1 MFSRSRAC
9 TTDSTKQIAT
19 DTDPVCCA
27 VLQVH
32 NASNMVFIGI
42 GLRSPVRN
50 GSAYCE
56 SLPEYGNLL
65 GNDLLCPALLIYR
78 SYGIQFTQ
86 ASVVGR
92 IDVFRC
98 AYTKLDSLFATAP
111 WDFQYHPGVIRMGMS
126 GIGVNLTSSQ
136 NIISNNDL
144 FGAWELIYLY
154 RGTIG
159 ATVRNNF
166 LHDYLFSGFRCG
178 ADVHF
183 AWDCALTTVKH
194 NFVFSPQKK
203 NLTGDSAG
211 IYFCTH
217 WFSPGNKVSCNYVV
231 GGDHCYYLDYC
242 TSGVEVEGGVC
253 LQLWDGV
260 KLNNGKRNHIRSLLM
275 VGLGQSPGYITC
287 FTVTVNHCRK
297 DPGSYWEAMRKLYY
311 DTPEINKVRVNHP
324 DKALGPYG
332 GVGAEPW
339 VYGSSPPLSTPLKS
353 YTSLCTPLHS
363 SPLFSTTFPPF
374 PTFSTPSTPI
384 HPSSLLS
391 TPLHSY
397 PPLST
402 PIHPSPLLST
412 PLHSYPP
419 LSTPIHPSPLL
430 STPLHSYPPLSTPI
444 HPSPLLFTPLHSYP
458 PLSTPIHPSPLL
470 STPLHSYPPLSTP
483 IHPSPLLSTPST
495 PIHPSSLL
503 STPLHSY
510 PPLSTPIHP
519 SPLLS
524 TPLHS
529 YPPLSTPI
537 HPSPLLSTP
546 LHSYPPLS
554 TPIHPSPLLST
565 PLHSYPLP
573 PLLSTPLHS
582 YPPLSTPIHPSPL
595 LSTPLHSY
603 PPLSTPI
610 HPSPLLSTPL
620 HSYPPLS
627 TPIHPSPL
635 LSTPLHSYPPLSTPI
650 HPSPLLSTPLHS
662 YPPLSTP
669 IHPSPLLST
678 PLHSYPPLSTPI
690 HPSPLLSTPLHSYPP
705 LSTPIHPS
713 PLLSTPLH
721 SYPPLSTPIHPSP
734 LLSTP
739 LHSYPPLSTPI
750 HPSPLLS
757 TPLHSYPPLS
767 TPIHP
772 SPLLST
778 PLHSYPPLSTP
789 IHPSPLLSTP
799 LHSYPPLS
807 TPIHPSPLLSTP
819 LHSYPPLSTPI
830 HPSPLSTPFLS
841 SSPTPPSLH
850 PSLFLST
857 TFHPFPTFF
866 TPLHPLPC
874 SPYQEWPWMKH
885 VCRQTRIGAYSC
897 NPPGPGALT
906 AHDTGAC
913 SGMATENDVEY
924 IVVDPDSLRDAEYRY
939 CEKNPGADYLNRQ
952 IVYRYTGEDMKFAD
966 YANQDFGVSE
976 NSIVLAEHPGFVS
989 CPKKDI
995 GIKAVSTQ
1003 SYFKDW
1009 NIPEPPFF
1017 QAMLDLP
1024 YKMVFNSELF

>member
-1 MFSRSRAC
+1 
-9 TTDSTKQIAT
+9 
-19 DTDPVCCA
+19 
-27 VLQVH
+27 VH

-86 ASVVGR
+86 ASVVGLIAGARLFHFSLGPSPLPAAAAATPALPCRSYGIQFTQASVVGR

-126 GIGVNLTSSQ
+126 GIGVNLTSSE

-166 LHDYLFSGFRCG
+166 LHDYLFSGFRCR

-217 WFSPGNKVSCNYVV
+217 WFSPGNTVSCNYVF

-242 TSGVEVEGGVC
+242 TSGVAIQGGVC

-287 FTVTVNHCRK
+287 FTVTINHCRK

-311 DTPEINKVRVNHP
+311 DTPEINK
-324 DKALGPYG
+324 
-332 GVGAEPW
+332 
-339 VYGSSPPLSTPLKS
+339 
-353 YTSLCTPLHS
+353 
-363 SPLFSTTFPPF
+363 
-374 PTFSTPSTPI
+374 
-384 HPSSLLS
+384 
-391 TPLHSY
+391 
-397 PPLST
+397 
-402 PIHPSPLLST
+402 
-412 PLHSYPP
+412 
-419 LSTPIHPSPLL
+419 
-430 STPLHSYPPLSTPI
+430 
-444 HPSPLLFTPLHSYP
+444 
-458 PLSTPIHPSPLL
+458 
-470 STPLHSYPPLSTP
+470 
-483 IHPSPLLSTPST
+483 
-495 PIHPSSLL
+495 
-503 STPLHSY
+503 
-510 PPLSTPIHP
+510 
-519 SPLLS
+519 
-524 TPLHS
+524 
-529 YPPLSTPI
+529 
-537 HPSPLLSTP
+537 
-546 LHSYPPLS
+546 
-554 TPIHPSPLLST
+554 
-565 PLHSYPLP
+565 
-573 PLLSTPLHS
+573 
-582 YPPLSTPIHPSPL
+582 
-595 LSTPLHSY
+595 
-603 PPLSTPI
+603 
-610 HPSPLLSTPL
+610 
-620 HSYPPLS
+620 
-627 TPIHPSPL
+627 
-635 LSTPLHSYPPLSTPI
+635 
-650 HPSPLLSTPLHS
+650 
-662 YPPLSTP
+662 
-669 IHPSPLLST
+669 
-678 PLHSYPPLSTPI
+678 
-690 HPSPLLSTPLHSYPP
+690 
-705 LSTPIHPS
+705 
-713 PLLSTPLH
+713 
-721 SYPPLSTPIHPSP
+721 
-734 LLSTP
+734 
-739 LHSYPPLSTPI
+739 
-750 HPSPLLS
+750 
-757 TPLHSYPPLS
+757 
-767 TPIHP
+767 
-772 SPLLST
+772 
-778 PLHSYPPLSTP
+778 
-789 IHPSPLLSTP
+789 
-799 LHSYPPLS
+799 
-807 TPIHPSPLLSTP
+807 
-819 LHSYPPLSTPI
+819 
-830 HPSPLSTPFLS
+830 
-841 SSPTPPSLH
+841 
-850 PSLFLST
+850 
-857 TFHPFPTFF
+857 
-866 TPLHPLPC
+866 
-874 SPYQEWPWMKH
+874 EWPWMKH

-952 IVYRYTGEDMKFAD
+952 VVFRYTGDDMKFAD

-976 NSIVLAEHPGFVS
+976 GSVVLAEHPDFVS

-995 GIKAVSTQ
+995 GIKAVSVQ

-1017 QAMLDLP
+1017 QAMLDLS